1 MSPSPADEQRS
12 ARARQVRDLF
22 EAVLDLEAVPRAAM
36 LEARCTGE
44 PELRAEVEEL
54 LAALDR
60 ARTADLIPAI
70 LRGSR
75 GGQTDGGPGGGFAGL
90 QIGNYRL
97 EAEIGHGGMGSVH
110 RARHLLLARVAAVKI
125 LHHHLSGDASMVQR
139 FLNEA
144 RAVNDIRHPLIVEV
158 LDAGRL
164 ASGTPYI
171 VMEHLAGESLAA
183 RLRQA
188 GPLPLAV
195 AVGIARQI
203 AGALGAAHARGI
215 VHRDLKPENVFL
227 CDGGGGDGA
236 PSVKVL
242 DFGIAKLRADLAGGG
257 AETRATGGLLGTPQY
272 MAPEQWRTGVVAD
285 PRIDVYALG
294 LIVFEM
300 LSGTPPFLGDSWV
313 DLLHLHISGTPP
325 RLRER
330 GVEVP
335 AALEAVVRR
344 ALAKEPGDRLPSM
357 AAFDEALSAFDVP
370 PGGAAHAAVP
380 ARLPSGSLRAFSLQR
395 KVVATLVGGVV
406 VTMALV
412 GATLGLRR
420 SAADGAAVQAA
431 TPAPLPPAA
440 APAPAPAPPSPAA
453 TPPSARPVAT
463 APTSRPPAPSSQKP
477 GTTRPRRSGPAAAGQ
492 PTSPAD
498 GDRVPAFLRQNP
510 YR

>member
-36 LEARCTGE
+36 LEARCAGE

-75 GGQTDGGPGGGFAGL
+75 ELRGSSGGQTDGGPGGGFAGL

-125 LHHHLSGDASMVQR
+125 LHPHLSGDASMVQR

-144 RAVNDIRHPLIVEV
+144 RAVNDIRHPRIVEV

-227 CDGGGGDGA
+227 CDGGGGGGD

-257 AETRATGGLLGTPQY
+257 AETRPTGGLLGTPQY

-300 LSGTPPFLGDSWV
+300 LSGTPPFVGDSWV

-325 RLRER
+325 RMRER

-380 ARLPSGSLRAFSLQR
+380 VRLTSGSLRAFSLQR

-420 SAADGAAVQAA
+420 SAADGAAVQVA
-431 TPAPLPPAA
+431 TPAPPRRRPRLRPRR
-440 APAPAPAPPSPAA
+440 APPAPPLARRHAPERASRRHGPDLTAA
-453 TPPSARPVAT
+453 RPIVTEARNDAPPSVRA
-463 APTSRPPAPSSQKP
+463 
-477 GTTRPRRSGPAAAGQ
+477 GRRR
-492 PTSPAD
+492 PAD
-498 GDRVPAFLRQNP
+498 VSRRQ
-510 YR
+510 R

>member
-1 MSPSPADEQRS
+1 M
-12 ARARQVRDLF
+12 
-22 EAVLDLEAVPRAAM
+22 
-36 LEARCTGE
+36 
-44 PELRAEVEEL
+44 
-54 LAALDR
+54 
-60 ARTADLIPAI
+60 
-70 LRGSR
+70 
-75 GGQTDGGPGGGFAGL
+75 
-90 QIGNYRL
+90 
-97 EAEIGHGGMGSVH
+97 
-110 RARHLLLARVAAVKI
+110 
-125 LHHHLSGDASMVQR
+125 
-139 FLNEA
+139 
-144 RAVNDIRHPLIVEV
+144 
-158 LDAGRL
+158 
-164 ASGTPYI
+164 
-171 VMEHLAGESLAA
+171 
-183 RLRQA
+183 
-188 GPLPLAV
+188 
-195 AVGIARQI
+195 
-203 AGALGAAHARGI
+203 
-215 VHRDLKPENVFL
+215 HRDLKPENVFL
-227 CDGGGGDGA
+227 CDGGGGGGD

-257 AETRATGGLLGTPQY
+257 AETRPTGGLLGTPQY

-300 LSGTPPFLGDSWV
+300 LSGTPPFVGESWV

-325 RLRER
+325 RLQER

-370 PGGAAHAAVP
+370 PGGAAHTAVP

-395 KVVATLVGGVV
+395 KVMATLVGGVV

-420 SAADGAAVQAA
+420 SAADGAAVQAT

-463 APTSRPPAPSSQKP
+463 APTSRPPAPSSRKP
-477 GTTRPRRSGPAAAGQ
+477 GTMRPRRSGPAAAGQ

-498 GDRVPAFLRQNP
+498 EDRVPAFLRQNP

>member
-1 MSPSPADEQRS
+1 VSPSPADEQRS

-36 LEARCTGE
+36 LEARCAGE

-70 LRGSR
+70 LLGQADGDPRGDFTGR
-75 GGQTDGGPGGGFAGL
+75 

-97 EAEIGHGGMGSVH
+97 EAEIGHGGMGSVY

-125 LHHHLSGDASMVQR
+125 LHPHLSGDASMVQR

-144 RAVNDIRHPLIVEV
+144 RAVNDIRHPRIVEV

-164 ASGTPYI
+164 ASGTPYF

-188 GPLPLAV
+188 GRLPAAV

-203 AGALGAAHARGI
+203 ASALGAAHARGI

-227 CDGGGGDGA
+227 CDHGGGDGD

-257 AETRATGGLLGTPQY
+257 AETRPTGGLLGTPQY

-300 LSGTPPFLGDSWV
+300 LSGTPPFVGDSWV

-325 RLRER
+325 RLQER

-344 ALAKEPGDRLPSM
+344 ALAKEPGDRPPSM
-357 AAFDEALSAFDVP
+357 AAFDEALSAFAVP

-380 ARLPSGSLRAFSLQR
+380 ARSTSGSLRAFSLQR

-420 SAADGAAVQAA
+420 SAADGAAVQVA
-431 TPAPLPPAA
+431 TPAPFPPVAAPAA
-440 APAPAPAPPSPAA
+440 APAPAPPAPAA

-463 APTSRPPAPSSQKP
+463 APTSRPPAPSSQRP
-477 GTTRPRRSGPAAAGQ
+477 GTTRSRRSAPAAADQ
-492 PTSPAD
+492 PRSTAD
-498 GDRVPAFLRQNP
+498 EDRVPAFLKKNP

>member
-1 MSPSPADEQRS
+1 M
-12 ARARQVRDLF
+12 
-22 EAVLDLEAVPRAAM
+22 DLEAVPRAAM
-36 LEARCTGE
+36 LEARCAGE

-75 GGQTDGGPGGGFAGL
+75 GGQTDGGPGGGFAGR

-97 EAEIGHGGMGSVH
+97 EAEIGHGGMGSVY

-125 LHHHLSGDASMVQR
+125 LHPHLSGDASMVQR

-144 RAVNDIRHPLIVEV
+144 RAVNDIRHPRIVEV

-164 ASGTPYI
+164 ASGTPYL

-183 RLRQA
+183 RLRRA
-188 GPLPLAV
+188 GPPAPRGSGGDRPADRRRARGRPRPRDRPPRPQARERVPLRRWWGRRRPERQGARFRHRQAARQSRGRWRGDASDRGPPGYAAVHGSRAV
-195 AVGIARQI
+195 ANRRGRRSPHRRVCARSDR
-203 AGALGAAHARGI
+203 L
-215 VHRDLKPENVFL
+215 RDAER
-227 CDGGGGDGA
+227 DA
-236 PSVKVL
+236 PFV
-242 DFGIAKLRADLAGGG
+242 
-257 AETRATGGLLGTPQY
+257 
-272 MAPEQWRTGVVAD
+272 
-285 PRIDVYALG
+285 
-294 LIVFEM
+294 
-300 LSGTPPFLGDSWV
+300 GDSWV

-325 RLRER
+325 RLQER

-431 TPAPLPPAA
+431 TPAPFPPVAAPAA
-440 APAPAPAPPSPAA
+440 APAPAPPSPAA

-463 APTSRPPAPSSQKP
+463 APTSRPPAPSSREAGNDALP
-477 GTTRPRRSGPAAAGQ
+477 SVRAGRRRPAEVYRR
-492 PTSPAD
+492 
-498 GDRVPAFLRQNP
+498 RR
-510 YR
+510 